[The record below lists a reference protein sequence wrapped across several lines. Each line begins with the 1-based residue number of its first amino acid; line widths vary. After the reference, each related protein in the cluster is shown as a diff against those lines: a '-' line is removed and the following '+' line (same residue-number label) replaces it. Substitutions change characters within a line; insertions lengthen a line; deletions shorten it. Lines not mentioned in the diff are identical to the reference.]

1 MSHMIILINA
11 YNSHKYLHMFSS
23 IRIMIVVLLMAGIS
37 GAGIYVMKLRSD
49 NAILKANQTKLEGAI
64 AEQNKVL
71 EQQKQD
77 FKAILESN
85 KKLNTLI
92 NTFKKDLEDL
102 DKRFTKKNRDIG
114 KLAIERTEAIERIV
128 NKGGKNAARCIEL
141 ASGAEHTEE
150 ELKATL
156 KSKINPECPALA
168 NPNYVEHQ

>member
-1 MSHMIILINA
+1 
-11 YNSHKYLHMFSS
+11 MFGQ
-23 IRIMIVVLLMAGIS
+23 IKMVITLVLVLGLA
-37 GAGIYVMKLRSD
+37 GAGVYVMKLKAD
-49 NAILKANQTKLEGAI
+49 NATLKANQLKLETAIEDQTKL
-64 AEQNKVL
+64 L
-71 EQQKQD
+71 EQQKAD
-77 FKAILESN
+77 FEAIMESN
-85 KKLNTLI
+85 KKLNILI

-102 DKRFTKKNRDIG
+102 DQRFTKKNRDIG
-114 KLAIERTEAIERIV
+114 KLAIKRTEAIERII